1 MIPAK
6 VEQLLKNLNEPDFFI
21 SANRDACAEIHDL
34 VREYVESGTESI
46 EVEINVDLLL
56 KVEKVLRVLG
66 WTAEEA
72 LVLFLMWCIVCPEQM
87 NEWYEKVKDGDKYEE
102 NPHAVQA

>member
-6 VEQLLKNLNEPDFFI
+6 VEQFLKNLNEPDFFI
-21 SANRDACAEIHDL
+21 SANRDACAEIHEL
-34 VREYVESGTESI
+34 VRDYVENGTETI

-66 WTAEEA
+66 WTVEVA
-72 LVLFLMWCIVCPEQM
+72 LVLFLLWCIVCPERM
-87 NEWYEKVKDGDKYEE
+87 NEWYEKVKDGEIYEE
-102 NPHAVQA
+102 NTDAVQA